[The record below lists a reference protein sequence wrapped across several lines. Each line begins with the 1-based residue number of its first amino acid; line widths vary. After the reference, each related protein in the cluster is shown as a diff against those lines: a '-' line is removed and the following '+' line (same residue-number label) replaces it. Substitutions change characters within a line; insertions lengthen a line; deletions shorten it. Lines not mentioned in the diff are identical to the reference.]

1 MRRLHQRIF
10 ALLLILSC
18 LWAGAALADGGR
30 VFDRAELF
38 AASEVQE
45 LEQEIQA
52 FQEDTGMDFVIV
64 TSDESHKG
72 SAQQIADAFYE
83 QGGFGLDEEKSGI
96 LYYIDM
102 DDRYHYLSTTGAMI
116 DYMTDARIGNAI
128 GEVSRY
134 LSAGA
139 YAQGA
144 SQMISI
150 VRQYVRAG
158 VPEGQYRYDV
168 VTGQR
173 LTARHKALTRNE
185 IILALVIG
193 FAVCLIYVACVRSR
207 YSLKGSTYHYSCQ
220 DNASMKLTGQEDA
233 YLRTTTTRVR
243 KPDPPKN
250 TGSHGGGGGSGVH
263 TSSSGT
269 SHGGGGGHF

>member
-1 MRRLHQRIF
+1 MRRIHQRIF

-18 LWAGAALADGGR
+18 LWAGAALADGER
-30 VFDRAELF
+30 VFDRAGLF
-38 AASEVQE
+38 TASEVRE
-45 LEQEIQA
+45 LEQEILS

-64 TSDESHKG
+64 TSDESHNG

-116 DYMTDARIGNAI
+116 DYMTDARIENAI
-128 GEVSRY
+128 DEVTRY
-134 LSAGA
+134 LSGGA

-150 VRQYVRAG
+150 VRQYVRSG
-158 VPEGQYRYDV
+158 IPEGQYRYDV
-168 VTGQR
+168 VTGQQ
-173 LTARHKALTRNE
+173 LTARHKVLTKNE
-185 IILALVIG
+185 ILLALVIG
-193 FAVCLIYVACVRSR
+193 FVVCLIYVACVKSR
-207 YSLKGSTYHYSCQ
+207 YSLKGSTYHYSYQ
-220 DNASMKLTGQEDA
+220 DNGFMKLTGQEDT
-233 YLRTTTTRVR
+233 YLRTTTTRMR
-243 KPDPPKN
+243 KPDPPEN

-263 TSSSGT
+263 TSSGGT